1 MNQPTS
7 WLPTVPVT
15 IVIPVGP
22 KPHHR
27 EHLGEMLESI
37 SAQRTLPD
45 EVIVMNDGGPSVL
58 PELIHHMPI
67 GAIHTWEYQQ
77 PWNLGMVAGWNCGV
91 GLARNELVL
100 LVGADDK
107 LYGDCIDECYR
118 AWLREQEP
126 LGYYYLGVQYSD
138 GREQNTACNAAMV
151 TKALWRHTGGFPAQS
166 AVGAPDHIF
175 LSMLLCAS
183 RDGRT
188 TAKILR
194 VCDDMLYWYRV
205 GENTETTKNIW
216 PAITAVMDYLHVNWR
231 PQD

>member
-1 MNQPTS
+1 MGFQHNVPI
-7 WLPTVPVT
+7 TV
-15 IVIPVGP
+15 VIPLGP

-27 EHLGEMLESI
+27 EYLSEMLTSI
-37 SAQRTLPD
+37 AQQKFAPD
-45 EVIVMNDGGPSVL
+45 EVIVVNDGGPSVL
-58 PELIHHMPI
+58 PQIVDMGTTIH
-67 GAIHTWEYQQ
+67 AWEYQQ
-77 PWNLGMVAGWNCGV
+77 PWNVGMVACWNCGV

-107 LYGDCIDECYR
+107 LYGDCIDECYKS
-118 AWLREQEP
+118 WQREQEP
-126 LGYYYLGVQYSD
+126 LGYYYLGVKYSD

-151 TKALWRHTGGFPAQS
+151 TKALWRHTGGFPPQT

-188 TAKILR
+188 SAKILR

-205 GENTETTKNIW
+205 GERTETTRNIW
-216 PAITAVMDYLHVNWR
+216 PAITAVMDYLHVNWQ

>member
-1 MNQPTS
+1 MWHAATAPI
-7 WLPTVPVT
+7 TV
-15 IVIPVGP
+15 IIPVGP

-27 EHLGEMLESI
+27 EFLGEMLDSI
-37 SAQRTLPD
+37 RSQRVFPD
-45 EVIVMNDGGPSVL
+45 EVIIINDGGD
-58 PELIHHMPI
+58 PI
-67 GAIHTWEYQQ
+67 DPWGSAHTYDKYLGAREYRN
-77 PWNLGMVAGWNCGV
+77 PWNHGMVASWNAGV
-91 GLARNELVL
+91 GLAKNELVL

-107 LYGDCIDECYR
+107 LYGDCIDECYK
-118 AWLREQEP
+118 AYQREQEP
-126 LGYYYLGVQYSD
+126 LGYYYLGVKYSD

-151 TKALWRHTGGFPAQS
+151 TKTLWRHTGGFPPQS

-188 TAKILR
+188 SAKILR

-216 PAITAVMDYLHVNWR
+216 PAIEAVKDYCHVNWR

>member
-1 MNQPTS
+1 MPTI
-7 WLPTVPVT
+7 PIT

-27 EHLGEMLESI
+27 EFLPEMMASI
-37 SAQRTLPD
+37 EAQSRLPD
-45 EVIVMNDGGPSVL
+45 EVIIINDGGPR
-58 PELIHHMPI
+58 I
-67 GAIHTWEYQQ
+67 GSYLDTDHIYRVQEYVQ

-100 LVGADDK
+100 LVGADDR
-107 LYGDCIDECYR
+107 LYGDCIDECYK
-118 AWLREQEP
+118 AYEREQEL

-138 GREQNTACNAAMV
+138 GREQNAACNAAMV
-151 TKALWRHTGGFPAQS
+151 TKTLWKHTGGFPKQA

-188 TAKILR
+188 SAKIIR

-205 GENTETTKNIW
+205 GSQTETTNNIW
-216 PAITAVMDYLHVNWR
+216 PAIEAVKDYVHVTWR

>member
-1 MNQPTS
+1 MHSFMPTA
-7 WLPTVPVT
+7 PITV
-15 IVIPVGP
+15 VIPVGP

-27 EHLGEMLESI
+27 EHLGEMLASI
-37 SAQRTLPD
+37 ADQKTPPD
-45 EVIVMNDGGPSVL
+45 EVIIVNDGGAPITWWETVPK
-58 PELIHHMPI
+58 PEL
-67 GAIHTWEYQQ
+67 TKVWEYRQ
-77 PWNLGMVAGWNCGV
+77 PWNVGMVACWNCGV
-91 GLARNELVL
+91 GLARNNLVL
-100 LVGADDK
+100 LVGADDR
-107 LYGDCIDECYR
+107 LYGDCIDECYK
-118 AWLREQEP
+118 AYEREKEP

-151 TKALWRHTGGFPAQS
+151 TQALWKHTGGIPKQA

-205 GENTETTKNIW
+205 GPQTETTNNIW
-216 PAITAVMDYLHVNWR
+216 PAIEAVKDFVHVNWR

>member
-1 MNQPTS
+1 MMGFATTAPI
-7 WLPTVPVT
+7 TV
-15 IVIPVGP
+15 VIPVGP

-27 EHLGEMLESI
+27 EYLGEMLASI
-37 SAQRTLPD
+37 EQQSYLPS
-45 EVIVMNDGGPSVL
+45 EIILVNDGGPSMDLVTWIFGSLAGRVL
-58 PELIHHMPI
+58 IR
-67 GAIHTWEYQQ
+67 EYIQ
-77 PWNLGMVAGWNCGV
+77 PWNVGMVACWNCGV

-100 LVGADDK
+100 LVGADDR
-107 LYGDCIDECYR
+107 LYGDCIDECYK
-118 AWLREQEP
+118 AWQREQEP
-126 LGYYYLGVQYSD
+126 LGYYYLGVKYSD

-151 TKALWRHTGGFPAQS
+151 TKALWKHTGGFPPQS

-175 LSMLLCAS
+175 LSMLLAAS
-183 RDGRT
+183 NKGLT

-216 PAITAVMDYLHVNWR
+216 PAIEAVKDYVHTYWV